1 MAAYWI
7 AHVVVKDPQQYTKY
21 TALAP
26 AAFARYGARF
36 LARGGKTQVLEG
48 VMRPERSV
56 VIEFDSFDDA
66 LRCYHS
72 QQYQQAMAERMGVA
86 FVEII
91 VVEGV

>member
-7 AHVVVKDPQQYTKY
+7 AHVVVKDPQQYEKY

-36 LARGGKTQVLEG
+36 LARGGKARVLEG
-48 VMRPERSV
+48 VMQPERSV

-72 QQYQQAMAERMGVA
+72 QQYQHAMAERMGVA
-86 FVEII
+86 FAEII